1 MGLGQA
7 VRLALAAIYAN
18 KLRSFLTMLGVI
30 IGVFS
35 VVALV
40 SIGQGATSQVT
51 EQVQGMGSNLVTLNI
66 RGRGAVSSITYDEAM
81 ELADRPGVSA
91 VAPVVNGQVTVKY
104 GNTSYDT
111 SLEGT
116 TPDYTS
122 VRNHPVEQG
131 RFLTFTDVE
140 NRQKVA
146 VVGTDVVKELFSGTN
161 PLGQEIRINGSAF
174 TVIGVLQQK
183 GGSMGGSNDDKVIIP
198 ISTAQRLL
206 RNAGVRTV
214 YIQAQSPEEV
224 DRVVAVLEATMQR
237 RFRDEEAYRV
247 FNQAEM
253 LETVGEVTGTLT
265 LMLGGI
271 AGISLLV
278 GGIGIMNIMLV
289 SVTERTREIGICKAL
304 GAKKRDIMLQF
315 LVEAIVISAT
325 GGGLG
330 LALGYGLTRL
340 ISKFAQ
346 LTTVFSPQVIAVAF
360 GFSLLVGVFFGIYPA
375 NKAANLSPIEALRAD

>member
-174 TVIGVLQQK
+174 TIIGVLQQK